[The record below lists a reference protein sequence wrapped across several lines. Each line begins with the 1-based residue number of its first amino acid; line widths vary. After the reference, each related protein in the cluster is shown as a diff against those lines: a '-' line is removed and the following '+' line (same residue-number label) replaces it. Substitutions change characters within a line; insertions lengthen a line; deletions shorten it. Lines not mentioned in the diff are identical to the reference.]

1 MRSVDVLKFICERGL
16 ALRGRDDKIGS
27 VHNGN
32 FLGVMEL
39 LGKYD
44 TFLADHLHK
53 YGNKGE
59 EHVSYLSHII
69 YEELIKIMAG
79 VVLKTIVE
87 ELKCAKYFSISV
99 DSTPDIKHV
108 DQLCFTVRYVYR
120 LDQLNDFSLSFL

>member
-16 ALRGRDDKIGS
+16 ALRGRDDNIAS

-44 TFLADHLHK
+44 TLLADHLHK
-53 YGNKGE
+53 YGNKGKGRI
-59 EHVSYLSHII
+59 SYLSHII

-79 VVLKTIVE
+79 EVLKTIIE
-87 ELKCAKYFSISV
+87 GLKRAKYFSISV
-99 DSTPDIKHV
+99 DATPDIKHV
-108 DQLCFTVRYVYR
+108 DQLCFTVRYV
-120 LDQLNDFSLSFL
+120 LPTGPV